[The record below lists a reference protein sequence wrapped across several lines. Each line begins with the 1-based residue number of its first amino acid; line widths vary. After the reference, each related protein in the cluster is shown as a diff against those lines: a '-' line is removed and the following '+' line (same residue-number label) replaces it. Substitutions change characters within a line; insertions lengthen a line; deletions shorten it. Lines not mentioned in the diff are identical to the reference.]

1 MHLFLN
7 LCQVHVLKICA
18 ECTWQ
23 KFVRDALDTNLCG
36 MHLIKICAECTW
48 QKFVRDAL
56 NKNLCRMHLT
66 KICAGC
72 TWYKFVRDA
81 LDTNLCGMHLIQICA
96 GCTCCKFVPSA
107 LVANSCLS
115 LYFWS
120 LCTACHRIAANSAF
134 VSPNLGSL
142 TNFGWFSYWNRV
154 LRSILVRGGPSE
166 TGTRAS
172 VLTEPV
178 INWSPRALRLS
189 RAVAM
194 SAREFRRLRSPHWF
208 ASGNQWSIVG

>member
-1 MHLFLN
+1 M
-7 LCQVHVLKICA
+7 
-18 ECTWQ
+18 
-23 KFVRDALDTNLCG
+23 RDALVF
-36 MHLIKICAECTW
+36 E
-48 QKFVRDAL
+48 FVPSARIE
-56 NKNLCRMHLT
+56 NLCRVHLA

-72 TWYKFVRDA
+72 TWYKFVR
-81 LDTNLCGMHLIQICA
+81 G
-96 GCTCCKFVPSA
+96 A
-107 LVANSCLS
+107 LVANLCPVHLLQIHVY
-115 LYFWS
+115 LYIFGPFALRVIKS
-120 LCTACHRIAANSAF
+120 RRIQRLLVLIWVHWRIF
-134 VSPNLGSL
+134 C
-142 TNFGWFSYWNRV
+142 WFSCWNRV

-194 SAREFRRLRSPHWF
+194 SAREFRRLRSPHWL